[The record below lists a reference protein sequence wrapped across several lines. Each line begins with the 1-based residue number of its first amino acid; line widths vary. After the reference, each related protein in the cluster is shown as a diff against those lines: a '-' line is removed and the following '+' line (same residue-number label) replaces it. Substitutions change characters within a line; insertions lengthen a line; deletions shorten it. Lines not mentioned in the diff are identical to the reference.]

1 MYCVVVFCNI
11 CVIELSGFFWLDF
24 YRVFLIAL
32 PLNLK
37 EMTANLTLTPNSKK
51 TRNIKR
57 ERQPWPPTEIPD
69 LGQAH
74 RNVMGLN

>member
-1 MYCVVVFCNI
+1 MDKPPHRMASSQSAESRQVVNKLERDDRKSDI
-11 CVIELSGFFWLDF
+11 
-24 YRVFLIAL
+24 
-32 PLNLK
+32 
-37 EMTANLTLTPNSKK
+37 TPNSKK